1 MTLQE
6 AIKIRHSVRRYIDK
20 PIPTEIIE
28 HLNTEIVECN
38 REGSLNIQLLTEEP
52 AAFKGFLANYGLLHG
67 VHNYI
72 AMVGPESPDTDER
85 VGWYGERLV
94 LLAQTLGLN
103 TCWVG
108 GSYSRKKVAAVINEC
123 EKLVC
128 VIAIG
133 YGVNQGRSH
142 RSKKLESLCTVAGEM
157 PAWFRSGMEAAMLAP
172 TAINQQRFHFTLSS
186 NAVSAQA
193 SAGPYSKVDLGIVKY
208 HFEIGAGRENFKW
221 R

>member
-6 AIKIRHSVRRYIDK
+6 AIKARHSVRRYTAK
-20 PIPTEIIE
+20 PIPAEIAAQ
-28 HLNTEIVECN
+28 LNKEIAECN
-38 REGSLNIQLLTEEP
+38 RESGLNIQLLTEDP

-67 VHNYI
+67 VRNYI
-72 AMVGPESPDTDER
+72 AMIGPESADLDEHT
-85 VGWYGERLV
+85 GWYGERLV

-108 GSYSRKKVAAVINEC
+108 GTFSRKKVVAEINEG

-133 YGVNQGRSH
+133 YGANQGRSR
-142 RSKKLESLCTVAGEM
+142 RSKKPESLCTVNGKM
-157 PAWFRSGMEAAMLAP
+157 PGWFRNGMEAAMLAP
-172 TAINQQRFHFTLSS
+172 TAVNQQRFHFTLSG
-186 NAVSAQA
+186 NTVSAQA
-193 SAGPYSKVDLGIVKY
+193 SAGPYTKVDLGIVKY
-208 HFEIGAGRENFKW
+208 HFEIGAGRENFRW